1 MSLSKK
7 SRRGLVVFS
16 TIQMSVQRIKY
27 LVPQLDLH
35 TKALKMNERFDI
47 EKKQKENQH
56 ERINHSTRS

>member
-7 SRRGLVVFS
+7 SRRGVAVFN
-16 TIQMSVQRIKY
+16 TIQLSIKRVKY

-47 EKKQKENQH
+47 EKKQKESRY
-56 ERINHSTRS
+56 E